1 MSRVLSKEAFSGSS
15 NGRLI
20 RLEGIATPGTLI
32 HLTPTT
38 NVKDVVHLWA
48 QLLVTATSR
57 TISVEWGGTATLDI
71 MTFFLGSGTLATGME
86 KIIDGFPLTTASGLT
101 VRVFATASD
110 EVFIGGYV
118 NRFT

>member
-1 MSRVLSKEAFSGSS
+1 MSRVLSKEAFSESS

-20 RLEGIATPGTLI
+20 RLEDIATAGTLI

-57 TISVEWGGTATLDI
+57 TLSVEWGGTATLDI
-71 MTFFLGSGTLATGME
+71 MTFSLTSGTEMV
-86 KIIDGFPLTTASGLT
+86 KIIDGWPLTTASGLT
-101 VRVFATASD
+101 VRAFATASD
-110 EVFIGGYV
+110 EVFVGGFI

>member
-1 MSRVLSKEAFSGSS
+1 MAVASKIAFSASS

-20 RLEGIATPGTLI
+20 RLEDITTAGTLI

-57 TISVEWGGTATLDI
+57 TLSVEWGGTATLDI
-71 MTFFLGSGTLATGME
+71 FTFNLGSGTGMA
-86 KIIDGFPLTTASGLT
+86 KIIEGWPLTTASGLT
-101 VRVFATASD
+101 VRAFATASD

>member
-1 MSRVLSKEAFSGSS
+1 MAVASKLAFSESS

-20 RLEGIATPGTLI
+20 RLEDITTPGTLI

-38 NVKDVVHLWA
+38 NVKDIIHLYA

-57 TISVEWGGTATLDI
+57 TLSVEWGGTATLDI
-71 MTFFLGSGTLATGME
+71 MTFSLGSGTLATGML
-86 KIIDGFPLTTASGLT
+86 KIIDGFPLTTVSGLT
-101 VRVFATASD
+101 VRAFATASD

>member
-1 MSRVLSKEAFSGSS
+1 MAVASKLAFSASS

-20 RLEGIATPGTLI
+20 RLEDVGTPGTLV
-32 HLTPTT
+32 HTTPTT
-38 NVKDVVHLWA
+38 NVKDVIHLWA

-57 TISVEWGGTATLDI
+57 TLSVEWGGTATLDI

-101 VRVFATASD
+101 VRAFATASD

>member
-1 MSRVLSKEAFSGSS
+1 MAVASKLAFSESS

-20 RLEGIATPGTLI
+20 RLEATGTPGTLI

-48 QLLVTATSR
+48 QLLDTATSR
-57 TISVEWGGTATLDI
+57 TLSIEWGGTATLDI
-71 MTFFLGSGTLATGME
+71 MTFFLGSGTLATGMV
-86 KIIDGFPLTTASGLT
+86 KVIDGWPLTTASGLT
-101 VRVFATASD
+101 VRAFSTATD
-110 EVFIGGYV
+110 TVFIGGFV

>member
-1 MSRVLSKEAFSGSS
+1 MAVASKLAFSGSA

-20 RLEGIATPGTLI
+20 RLEAITSAGTII
-32 HLTPTT
+32 HTTPTT
-38 NVKDVVHLWA
+38 NVKDVIHLFA

-57 TISVEWGGTATLDI
+57 TLSIEFGGTATLDI

-86 KIIDGFPLTTASGLT
+86 KIIPGFPLTTASGLT
-101 VRVFATASD
+101 VRGFATASD

>member
-1 MSRVLSKEAFSGSS
+1 MARVGSKEAFSESS

-20 RLEGIATPGTLI
+20 RLEDKATPGTLI
-32 HLTPTT
+32 HTTPT
-38 NVKDVVHLWA
+38 NGVIDIIHLWA

-57 TISVEWGGTATLDI
+57 TLSIEWGGTATLDI
-71 MTFFLGSGTLATGME
+71 MTFFLGSGTLATGMV
-86 KIIDGFPLTTASGLT
+86 KVIDGWPLTTASGLT
-101 VRVFATASD
+101 VRAFATATD

>member
-1 MSRVLSKEAFSGSS
+1 MAVASKRAFSASS

-20 RLEGIATPGTLI
+20 RLEAIGTPGTLI
-32 HLTPTT
+32 HTTPTT
-38 NVKDVVHLWA
+38 NVKDVIHLFA

-57 TISVEWGGTATLDI
+57 TFSVEWGGTATLDI
-71 MTFFLGSGTLATGME
+71 MTFPLSSGTGML

-101 VRVFATASD
+101 VRAFATASD

-118 NRFT
+118 NRFA